1 MSLGWLA
8 EDDIFV
14 GDLHQTRGVIL
25 FIMIFDGIVNMIYM
39 AKNAVSTV
47 AYCLSD
53 IWSSSCSPYVIP
65 EPRFDL
71 FESVTS
77 KIRIHISNKFKK
89 HSSDKIPRHGMILQ
103 SILSSNLRSVVRIKI
118 GDGDRSELE
127 AWPLPSSLAASAG
140 EASLPVVVR
149 SKDADIVLGTWRACF
164 AFILE

>member
-53 IWSSSCSPYVIP
+53 I
-65 EPRFDL
+65 
-71 FESVTS
+71 
-77 KIRIHISNKFKK
+77 
-89 HSSDKIPRHGMILQ
+89 
-103 SILSSNLRSVVRIKI
+103 
-118 GDGDRSELE
+118 
-127 AWPLPSSLAASAG
+127 
-140 EASLPVVVR
+140 
-149 SKDADIVLGTWRACF
+149 
-164 AFILE
+164 